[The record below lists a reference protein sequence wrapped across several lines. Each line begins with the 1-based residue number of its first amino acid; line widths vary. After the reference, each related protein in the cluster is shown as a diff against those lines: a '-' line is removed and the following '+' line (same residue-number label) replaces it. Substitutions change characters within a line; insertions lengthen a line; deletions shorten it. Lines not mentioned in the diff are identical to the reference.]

1 MAFLKHVG
9 KQGDK
14 KVAIL
19 FRQVPGEDHMALVIY
34 PELIPSAWHDSIMK
48 VIESDIG
55 QQSEELANALHR
67 SILPDGR
74 LTLETLHAERMIKK
88 VKTSDVIVTP
98 SSQAAIR
105 LDELNKLL
113 NEMKQGDD
121 AIRKLAENDASR
133 GLVDPSVKR
142 AAEARYKDE
151 QAGRVAQQ
159 AAQMSDNFSQP
170 TQAPLQAPESSVLSD
185 RQLAAN
191 MLAQAQ
197 RMESDAKSLIAE
209 ASRMKKEAEKMNPAV
224 NVADSNLP
232 PVEAPKK
239 RGRPVGSTKAQVA
252 NAAE

>member
-1 MAFLKHVG
+1 
-9 KQGDK
+9 
-14 KVAIL
+14 
-19 FRQVPGEDHMALVIY
+19 
-34 PELIPSAWHDSIMK
+34 
-48 VIESDIG
+48 
-55 QQSEELANALHR
+55 
-67 SILPDGR
+67 
-74 LTLETLHAERMIKK
+74 
-88 VKTSDVIVTP
+88 
-98 SSQAAIR
+98 
-105 LDELNKLL
+105 
-113 NEMKQGDD
+113 
-121 AIRKLAENDASR
+121 
-133 GLVDPSVKR
+133 
-142 AAEARYKDE
+142 
-151 QAGRVAQQ
+151 
-159 AAQMSDNFSQP
+159 MSDNFSQP